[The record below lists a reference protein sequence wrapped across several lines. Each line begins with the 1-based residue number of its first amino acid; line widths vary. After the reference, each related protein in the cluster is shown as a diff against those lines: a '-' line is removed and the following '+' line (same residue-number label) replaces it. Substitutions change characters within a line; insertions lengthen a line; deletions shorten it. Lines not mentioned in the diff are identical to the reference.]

1 MTMGS
6 LRARIAALSGVLFF
20 ACFATIASDKVQ
32 ELQTRFDRETDPV
45 HKAKILEKLGDA
57 EFAEGRRAE
66 KAGDYNGLGLLME
79 KYRDNARIAFDGL
92 KKRRQ
97 DAERH
102 PEGFKQL
109 QFHVDKALRELD
121 QILVIAP
128 TEYKPPLLLVHQDLN
143 AINDELLRMLFPHR
157 PGEQPLKRPGVEKEP

>member
-1 MTMGS
+1 MGS
-6 LRARIAALSGVLFF
+6 LRARIAVFSGALFF
-20 ACFATIASDKVQ
+20 ACSTLFASDKVQ
-32 ELQTRFDRETDPV
+32 ELQTRFDQETDPV

-57 EFAEGRRAE
+57 EFAEGRKAE

-79 KYRDNARIAFDGL
+79 KYRDNAQIAFDGL

-102 PEGFKQL
+102 PEGYKQL
-109 QFHVDKALRELD
+109 QFHVDRALRELD

-128 TEYKPPLLLVHQDLN
+128 TEYRPPLLLVRRDLF
-143 AINDELLRMLFPHR
+143 AINDDLLRMLFPHR
-157 PGEQPLKRPGVEKEP
+157 PGEQPLKRSGREKQQ

>member
-1 MTMGS
+1 MGS
-6 LRARIAALSGVLFF
+6 HSVRIVVFSGALLFT
-20 ACFATIASDKVQ
+20 CFSIGASDKVQ
-32 ELQTRFDRETDPV
+32 ELQTRFDREPDPV

-57 EFAEGRRAE
+57 EFAEGRKAE

-102 PEGFKQL
+102 PEGYKQL

-128 TEYKPPLLLVHQDLN
+128 TEYRPPLLLVRRDLF

-157 PGEQPLKRPGVEKEP
+157 PGEQPFKRSGVEKQP